1 MAQKALPHRMCDQRV
16 PLTELI
22 LKMPQAPGRAEWPA
36 SAFGY
41 FAREQSAS
49 QSRDCAKKSHGAI
62 FHKRHLARSPKGE
75 SLDGTNKSA
84 MDGKTLR

>member
-1 MAQKALPHRMCDQRV
+1 MARKALPHRMCDQRV

-49 QSRDCAKKSHGAI
+49 QSRDCAK
-62 FHKRHLARSPKGE
+62 
-75 SLDGTNKSA
+75 SA
-84 MDGKTLR
+84 MDGNVAQIKPLRSKPD